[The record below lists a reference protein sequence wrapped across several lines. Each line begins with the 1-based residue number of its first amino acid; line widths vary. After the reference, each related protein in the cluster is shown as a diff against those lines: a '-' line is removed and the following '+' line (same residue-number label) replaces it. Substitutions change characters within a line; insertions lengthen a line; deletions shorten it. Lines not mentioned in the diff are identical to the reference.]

1 MQYIKLN
8 NGIKMPI
15 LGFGTFQ
22 IPPLLTEQCVLEA
35 LQSGYRLIDTAA
47 AYFNEEGVGKAIR
60 KSNIQ
65 RQEIFIAT
73 KIWVQD
79 SGYEN
84 TLKAFDKSLRLLGV
98 DYIDLYLLHQP
109 YGDYYGS
116 WRAMEQLYRKGLV
129 KSIGVCN
136 FSAERFVDLC
146 MNCSI
151 KPMINQVE
159 CHPLFQQKELIYVLK
174 NYHCQIEAWGP
185 LNEGQR
191 NIFNHDILKQ
201 IAKKHHKT
209 VAQVI
214 LRWHI
219 QNQVIAIPK
228 TIHKERME
236 ENMNIWDFELDEED
250 IQMIVTMD
258 LDYSEII
265 DHQCY
270 ATAKL
275 LNTYKIHE

>member
-1 MQYIKLN
+1 MQYIKLS
-8 NGIKMPI
+8 NGVKMPM

-47 AYFNEEGVGKAIR
+47 SYLNEEGVGKAIK
-60 KSNIQ
+60 KSNIP
-65 RQEIFIAT
+65 RKEIFITT

-98 DYIDLYLLHQP
+98 DYIDLYLIHQP

-116 WRAMEQLYRKGLV
+116 WKAMEKLYREGLI

-136 FSAERFVDLC
+136 FSAERIVDLC
-146 MNCSI
+146 MNCFI

-159 CHPLFQQKELIYVLK
+159 CHPLFQQSELVYVLK
-174 NYHCQIEAWGP
+174 KYHCQIQAWAP
-185 LNEGQR
+185 LSEGQR
-191 NIFNHDILKQ
+191 NIFNHDILRR

-209 VAQVI
+209 VAQII

-219 QNQVIAIPK
+219 QSQMIAIPK
-228 TIHKERME
+228 TIHRERME
-236 ENMNIWDFELDEED
+236 ENMDIWDFELDEED

-258 LDYSEII
+258 LGYSEII